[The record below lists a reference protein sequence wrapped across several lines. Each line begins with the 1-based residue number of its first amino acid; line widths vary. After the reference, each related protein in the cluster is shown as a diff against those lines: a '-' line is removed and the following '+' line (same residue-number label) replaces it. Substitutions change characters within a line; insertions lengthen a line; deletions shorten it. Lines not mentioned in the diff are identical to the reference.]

1 MYANGC
7 IVWLFVGYYF
17 INIEGGKVY
26 NSVSARQLY
35 EDWRVYG
42 YKVRK
47 SHNHP
52 FYVDGS
58 IPRKEV
64 GKYIFPGKV
73 TIAIIIIPIRI
84 IIAVIHS
91 VSRSTK

>member
-35 EDWRVYG
+35 ED
-42 YKVRK
+42 
-47 SHNHP
+47 
-52 FYVDGS
+52 
-58 IPRKEV
+58 
-64 GKYIFPGKV
+64 
-73 TIAIIIIPIRI
+73 
-84 IIAVIHS
+84 
-91 VSRSTK
+91 